1 MIKLSVLI
9 FRVIIT
15 VKKTVISCYFSCWYF
30 TDFACFSLTQNIR
43 KIPPKKPTEFT
54 CVQRHSFMPRLVPE
68 QWSWIMSRTY
78 LAEYNNVTVNLT
90 SELLNIK
97 VITSYFIRSDFCI
110 CTNVTVTSDH
120 QTLISSSSSQRE
132 HFQPA
137 LKKFPQLLLRYR
149 VHKNNSYSFIVIFQ
163 PF

>member
-1 MIKLSVLI
+1 
-9 FRVIIT
+9 
-15 VKKTVISCYFSCWYF
+15 
-30 TDFACFSLTQNIR
+30 
-43 KIPPKKPTEFT
+43 
-54 CVQRHSFMPRLVPE
+54 
-68 QWSWIMSRTY
+68 MSRTY

-149 VHKNNSYSFIVIFQ
+149 VHKKNSYSFIVIFK
-163 PF
+163 PFQVFEILFCVNVTKHRKCLCCTVPLILIQTFSQSRITAQGADKMDVEPKCST

>member
-1 MIKLSVLI
+1 MITFSVLI

-68 QWSWIMSRTY
+68 LWSWIMSRTY
-78 LAEYNNVTVNLT
+78 LAEYYNVTVNLT
-90 SELLNIK
+90 SELLDISHNFLFHPIRLLYLYK
-97 VITSYFIRSDFCI
+97 CHSHLWPPNSNQFILESTWTFSTSFKEIPSI
-110 CTNVTVTSDH
+110 VVE
-120 QTLISSSSSQRE
+120 ISSSQEEQLQFYR
-132 HFQPA
+132 HF
-137 LKKFPQLLLRYR
+137 
-149 VHKNNSYSFIVIFQ
+149 
-163 PF
+163 